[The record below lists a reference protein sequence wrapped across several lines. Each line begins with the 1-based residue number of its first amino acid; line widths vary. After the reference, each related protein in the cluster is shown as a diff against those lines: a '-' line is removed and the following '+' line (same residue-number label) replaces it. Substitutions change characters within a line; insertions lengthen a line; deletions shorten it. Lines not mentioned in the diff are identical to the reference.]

1 VSLPA
6 EIVAA
11 ARAMH
16 RLGLVA
22 ATQGNVS
29 ARDGELVVITPTGLA
44 YEEMSEADL
53 LRLSL
58 DGEVVGGEREPSSE
72 RRLHLAVYAA
82 RPDVGAIAHTHSPHA
97 TAWSF
102 LGEPLEAGEEDL
114 ATACGGPVRTTAPAP
129 AGSDELARAAVEA
142 LAGRRAALLARHGVV
157 GLGPSP
163 AAALDVC
170 AVVEHQ
176 ARVARLL
183 RGERRG

>member
-1 VSLPA
+1 MSLPA

-16 RLGLVA
+16 GLGLVA

-29 ARDGELVVITPTGLA
+29 ARDGEHIVITPSGVA
-44 YEEMSEADL
+44 YGEMSEADL
-53 LRLSL
+53 VKVSL
-58 DGEVVGGEREPSSE
+58 DGEVVAGEREPSSE

-82 RPDVGAIAHTHSPHA
+82 RPEVAAIVHTHSVHA

-114 ATACGGPVRTTAPAP
+114 AAACGGPVRTTAPAP
-129 AGSDELARAAVEA
+129 SGSEQIARAAVEA
-142 LAGRRAALLARHGVV
+142 LAGRRAALLAGHGVV
-157 GLGPSP
+157 ALGPSP

-176 ARVARLL
+176 ARVAWLL
-183 RGERRG
+183 RAERHR